1 MTRRTKSYL
10 NRQKALRNMLNF
22 TDLKSFLMA
31 GFQASRSLVVK
42 KDIVNML
49 VELEHPQMQLA
60 KAS

>member
-1 MTRRTKSYL
+1 MV
-10 NRQKALRNMLNF
+10 QF

-42 KDIVNML
+42 KDIINML
-49 VELEHPQMQLA
+49 IELDRPKMAYA

>member
-49 VELEHPQMQLA
+49 IELEHPQMQLA